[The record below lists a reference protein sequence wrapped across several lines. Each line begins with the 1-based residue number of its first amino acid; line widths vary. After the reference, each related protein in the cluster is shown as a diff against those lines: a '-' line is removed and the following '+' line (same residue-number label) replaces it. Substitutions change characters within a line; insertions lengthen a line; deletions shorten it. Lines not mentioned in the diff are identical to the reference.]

1 LSARARLATGQQLI
15 IPKAPALVN
24 APDAVLAVASTDGG
38 EDPVDVVKAAR
49 VPAEPARPSES
60 RVHRVK
66 RGETLF
72 SIARL
77 HRTTVASLREW
88 NNLRGTT
95 IRIGQR
101 LTIRGASAQAD

>member
-1 LSARARLATGQQLI
+1 M
-15 IPKAPALVN
+15 
-24 APDAVLAVASTDGG
+24 
-38 EDPVDVVKAAR
+38 
-49 VPAEPARPSES
+49 
-60 RVHRVK
+60 HRVK

-77 HRTTVASLREW
+77 YRTTVASLREW

-101 LTIRGASAQAD
+101 LTIRGAGAQAD